1 MVESQHDSPADQVDD
16 RSTYQDLDVD
26 EARHVAERARRRAE
40 ERRKAEAVP
49 WPWRC
54 AIAMLAIA
62 IAIVVWLAIGS
73 MVLAVLLISISVCCA
88 ITTFRVSDKRQRAI
102 GVAIGIWAGAIVRL
116 TLLPP
121 QSNDPRN
128 EMKFLLSHPKID
140 LPALVGWS
148 GLVTV
153 LLVLYLSRKITG
165 GGRDADTRS

>member
-16 RSTYQDLDVD
+16 QLVGMQAGCRWLT
-26 EARHVAERARRRAE
+26 
-40 ERRKAEAVP
+40 
-49 WPWRC
+49 
-54 AIAMLAIA
+54 IAMLAIA
-62 IAIVVWLAIGS
+62 IAIVVWLAIGAIGS

-88 ITTFRVSDKRQRAI
+88 ITTFRVIDKRQRAI